1 MVQPSCQIGKL
12 LGIVSVDV
20 NNWLKF
26 RYICVIQDEVTL
38 TR

>member
-1 MVQPSCQIGKL
+1 MVQPSCQIGK

-26 RYICVIQDEVTL
+26 RYICVIQDEVTV